1 MDTCILFDVDGTLID
16 AGRAGS
22 RAMAAAFRRL
32 LGIENAFEG
41 VVFDGM
47 TDPWIIDRAAE
58 LRGLPPFDE
67 TNGERKRFYECY
79 LDELRRLVH
88 GGVESRVHP
97 GIRELLDRLTGAGAA
112 LALATGNI
120 AAGAREKLSPHGLNG
135 FFPVGGF
142 GDDHRDRAELTRL
155 AAERAGGHYGAAFDP
170 GRVIVVGDSVRDVT
184 AARANG
190 FRSVAVCTGW
200 TSRDDLLAMGPD
212 LIFDDFADPAPAA
225 ASILR
230 CCDAG

>member
-22 RAMAAAFRRL
+22 RAMAAVFRQRY
-32 LGIENAFEG
+32 GIENAFEG

-58 LRGLPPFDE
+58 LRGVPPLDE
-67 TNGERKRFYECY
+67 ADGERQRFYESY
-79 LDELRRLVH
+79 LDELHRLVH
-88 GGVESRVHP
+88 GGVKSRVHP
-97 GIRELLDRLTGAGAA
+97 GIRELLERLSGDGAA

-120 AAGAREKLSPHGLNG
+120 AAGAREKLSPHDLNDY
-135 FFPVGGF
+135 FPVGGF
-142 GDDHRDRAELTRL
+142 GDDHRERPELTRL
-155 AAERAGGHYGAAFDP
+155 AAERAGGHYGVTFEPD
-170 GRVIVVGDSVRDVT
+170 RVIVVGDSVRDVM

-190 FRSVAVCTGW
+190 FSSVTVCTGW

-212 LIFDDFADPAPAA
+212 LIFDDFSDPAPAA
-225 ASILR
+225 ASILG

>member
-32 LGIENAFEG
+32 HGIENAFEG

-58 LRGLPPFDE
+58 LRGLPPLDA
-67 TNGERKRFYECY
+67 TSGERQRFYECY

-97 GIRELLDRLTGAGAA
+97 GIRELLDRFTGAGAA

-120 AAGAREKLSPHGLNG
+120 AAGAREKLSPHGLNDY
-135 FFPVGGF
+135 FPVGGF

-155 AAERAGGHYGAAFDP
+155 AAERASRHCGVQFAP
-170 GRVIVVGDSVRDVT
+170 GRIVVVGDSVRDVM

-190 FRSVAVCTGW
+190 FRSVTVCTGW
-200 TSRDDLLAMGPD
+200 TSREKLLEMGPD
-212 LIFDDFADPAPAA
+212 LIFDDFSRPSPAA
-225 ASILR
+225 ASILG